1 MKRWIDKVKDEE
13 GSLMVVALLVLVIL
27 TLIGM
32 TAAGTTQKEIRIAGN
47 QKDHRIA
54 FHHADSGIYTTPKLI
69 SSAFD
74 NGLEPGGSN
83 ITYLGS
89 PGTFYREVMGYD
101 LHDSP
106 RDVRFNLSQMDVD
119 VDVNRLGQEI
129 LPGGGAE
136 FASGAEGIGVGSAG
150 GVAIVFNID
159 SLGQGP
165 ASCISNLEAVYR
177 KIVGTPGGL

>member
-1 MKRWIDKVKDEE
+1 MKRWIDKMKDEE
-13 GSLMVVALLVLVIL
+13 GSLMVVALLILVIL

-32 TAAGTTQKEIRIAGN
+32 TATTTTQMEVRIAGN
-47 QKDHRIA
+47 QQSHRIA
-54 FHHADSGIYTTPKLI
+54 FNHADSGIYTTPKLI

-74 NGLEPGGSN
+74 LGIEPSSSE

-89 PGTFYREVMGYD
+89 SGTFYREVMGYD
-101 LHDSP
+101 LHDSD
-106 RDVRFNLSQMDVD
+106 RDIRFSLSQMEVE

-136 FASGAEGIGVGSAG
+136 FASGAEGVGVGSAG

-159 SLGQGP
+159 SLGDGP